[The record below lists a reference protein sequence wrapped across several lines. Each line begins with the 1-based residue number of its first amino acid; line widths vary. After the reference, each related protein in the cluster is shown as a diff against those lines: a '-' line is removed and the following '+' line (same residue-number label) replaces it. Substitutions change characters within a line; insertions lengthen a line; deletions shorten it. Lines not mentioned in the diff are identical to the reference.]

1 MTESIF
7 KNHPMSSDRQ
17 SWSSVLAETK
27 ADYLDT
33 LGRFSFRVQS
43 PQSKECIEF
52 LKNRPASYSPETIT
66 QEFISQFNVKKMLGE
81 SSPSAADMTQT
92 LAGRG
97 IVLPKDVLYSGRKVG
112 TTLTALLNWHVDQR
126 SLRPIDIRDLPSS
139 TDQQRM
145 QYRHLLSQMAA
156 MQDDITAI
164 LEHITAR
171 FEVGARHKRPR
182 PRPQLITQAKTTSH
196 SRS

>member
-52 LKNRPASYSPETIT
+52 LKKRPASYSPETIT

-126 SLRPIDIRDLPSS
+126 SLRTIDIQELPFSPVRQAPDRQS
-139 TDQQRM
+139 KQIEFMRG
-145 QYRHLLSQMAA
+145 QMGA
-156 MQDDITAI
+156 MREELNTLKGKVDFLWERTR
-164 LEHITAR
+164 T
-171 FEVGARHKRPR
+171 PR
-182 PRPQLITQAKTTSH
+182 SNQ
-196 SRS
+196 